1 MTTECAREQDVLD
14 TLAANRWPDRCEPEL
29 AAHVRTCE
37 MCSDL
42 AVAAAALLDEH
53 DHSWSEAR
61 VPSAAVVWWRAQLSG
76 REEAARAAARPIGF
90 VQGVAASCAVWI
102 AVSLLRTFP
111 PAASHWRTSLAR
123 LVNSLPD
130 LGALAG
136 AVPGGAPV
144 LILAAASLLLLWPLA
159 LFLALREE

>member
-1 MTTECAREQDVLD
+1 MSTECAREQDVLD
-14 TLAANRWPDRCEPEL
+14 TLAANRWPDRCEPDL

-37 MCSDL
+37 ICSDL
-42 AVAAAALLDEH
+42 ALAAAALLNEH
-53 DHSWSEAR
+53 DRAWSEAR
-61 VPSAAVVWWRAQLSG
+61 VPSAAVMWWRAQLRA

-102 AVSLLRTFP
+102 AVSVIRAFP
-111 PAASHWRTSLAR
+111 PAALDWRPWLAR
-123 LVNSLPD
+123 LVNGVAD

-136 AVPGGAPV
+136 AIPGGASL
-144 LILAAASLLLLWPLA
+144 LIVAALSLLLWPLA